1 MLSKVHTVALN
12 GINGEMVEVEVDI
25 NRGLPGMEVVG
36 LPDTAVKEARE
47 RVKSA
52 IKNSGFD
59 FPIARITIN
68 LAPADLKKEG
78 SHFDLPIALGILA
91 ASEQLNADLSNYI
104 FLGELS
110 LEGQVREVDGVLPSV
125 LAVRGSKPKAVV
137 PYNNRTEGALVSGV
151 EVYGI
156 KSLREI
162 VAFLAGEEEL
172 KPEKPLDITEILR
185 EKPDEE
191 LDFADVAG
199 QAVAKRALE
208 IAAAGNHNC
217 LMIGPPGTGKTM
229 LAKRLISIL
238 PDLTYE
244 EMLEVTKIY
253 SVAGLLKNKPFIT
266 KRPFRSPHHTASKIS
281 LTGGGK
287 KPRPGEITLAHLGV
301 LFLDE
306 LPEFG
311 KDVLEAMR
319 QPLEEGEVTI
329 ARVESVATYPARFM
343 LIAAM
348 NPCPCGFYGDEERPC
363 TCTPHQVHK
372 YQAKISGPLL
382 DRIDLQVEVM
392 RVRYQEMENIKN
404 NETSAAIRSRVLKAR
419 AIQTQRYRGFKLNIS
434 TNSELSPRQIRRYL
448 KLTKEAQDFL
458 KEVFEQKVLSNRAYD
473 RLLKVART
481 IADLGEKE
489 EVDVYEVAEALQFRL
504 LEQKYWQV

>member
-1 MLSKVHTVALN
+1 
-12 GINGEMVEVEVDI
+12 
-25 NRGLPGMEVVG
+25 
-36 LPDTAVKEARE
+36 
-47 RVKSA
+47 
-52 IKNSGFD
+52 
-59 FPIARITIN
+59 
-68 LAPADLKKEG
+68 
-78 SHFDLPIALGILA
+78 
-91 ASEQLNADLSNYI
+91 
-104 FLGELS
+104 
-110 LEGQVREVDGVLPSV
+110 
-125 LAVRGSKPKAVV
+125 
-137 PYNNRTEGALVSGV
+137 GV
-151 EVYGI
+151 EVYGV

-172 KPEKPLDITEILR
+172 KPEKPLDITEIVR

-229 LAKRLISIL
+229 LAKRLVSIL

-266 KRPFRSPHHTASKIS
+266 QRPFRSPHHTASKIS
-281 LTGGGK
+281 LTGGGR

-311 KDVLEAMR
+311 KDVLEALR

-329 ARVESVATYPARFM
+329 ARAESVATYPARFM

-348 NPCPCGFYGDEERPC
+348 NPCPCGFYGDDERLC
-363 TCTPHQVHK
+363 TCTPYQVHK
-372 YQAKISGPLL
+372 YQAKVSGPLL

-392 RVRYQEMENIKN
+392 RVKYQEMENIKN
-404 NETSAAIRSRVLKAR
+404 NENSAQIRKRILQAR
-419 AIQTQRYRGFKLNIS
+419 QIQGERYRKLNLNIT
-434 TNSELSPRQIRRYL
+434 TNSQLSSRQIRRYIQ
-448 KLTKEAQDFL
+448 LTQEAKEFL
-458 KEVFEQKVLSNRAYD
+458 KAVFEKNTLSNRAID
-473 RLLKVART
+473 RLLKVSQT
-481 IADLGEKE
+481 VADLAGKE
-489 EVDVYEVAEALQFRL
+489 VVDVEEVAEALQFRL
-504 LEQKYWQV
+504 LEQKYWQ

>member
-12 GINGEMVEVEVDI
+12 GINGEIVEVEVDI

-91 ASEQLNADLSNYI
+91 ASEQLNADLSEYI

-125 LAVRGSKPKAVV
+125 LAVRGKIPKAVV

-151 EVYGI
+151 EVYGV

-172 KPEKPLDITEILR
+172 LPEKLLDITEIVR

-229 LAKRLISIL
+229 LAKRLVSIL

-329 ARVESVATYPARFM
+329 ARVESVVTYPARFM

-348 NPCPCGFYGDEERPC
+348 NPCPCGFFGDEERLC

-404 NETSAAIRSRVLKAR
+404 NETSAEIRKRVLRAR
-419 AIQTQRYRGFKLNIS
+419 EIQVQRYRELKLNIS

-448 KLTKEAQDFL
+448 NLTPQAQEFI

-489 EVDVYEVAEALQFRL
+489 VVDVDEIAEALQFRL

>member
-1 MLSKVHTVALN
+1 M
-12 GINGEMVEVEVDI
+12 
-25 NRGLPGMEVVG
+25 
-36 LPDTAVKEARE
+36 
-47 RVKSA
+47 
-52 IKNSGFD
+52 
-59 FPIARITIN
+59 
-68 LAPADLKKEG
+68 
-78 SHFDLPIALGILA
+78 
-91 ASEQLNADLSNYI
+91 
-104 FLGELS
+104 
-110 LEGQVREVDGVLPSV
+110 
-125 LAVRGSKPKAVV
+125 
-137 PYNNRTEGALVSGV
+137 
-151 EVYGI
+151 
-156 KSLREI
+156 
-162 VAFLAGEEEL
+162 
-172 KPEKPLDITEILR
+172 
-185 EKPDEE
+185 
-191 LDFADVAG
+191 
-199 QAVAKRALE
+199 
-208 IAAAGNHNC
+208 

-229 LAKRLISIL
+229 LAKRLVSIL

-266 KRPFRSPHHTASKIS
+266 QRPFRSPHHTASKIS

-329 ARVESVATYPARFM
+329 ARVESVVTYPARFM

-348 NPCPCGFYGDEERPC
+348 NPCPCGFFGDEERPC

-404 NETSAAIRSRVLKAR
+404 NETSAEIRTRVLKAR
-419 AIQTQRYRGFKLNIS
+419 AIQAQRYRELKLNIT
-434 TNSELSPRQIRRYL
+434 TNSELSPRQIKRYL
-448 KLTKEAQDFL
+448 KLTREAQDFL

-489 EVDVYEVAEALQFRL
+489 QVDVEEVAEALQFRL